1 MITGIM
7 LMMGRVFGFVLTL
20 FMAYVSHIDGVWGVV
35 TMLANFIIALALTF
49 YLKEDL
55 KRSKLAAANSAT
67 MMVSS

>member
-1 MITGIM
+1 VITGIM

-35 TMLANFIIALALTF
+35 TMFFNFIIALVLTY

-55 KRSKLAAANSAT
+55 KRSKLAATNSVAS
-67 MMVSS
+67 MVSS